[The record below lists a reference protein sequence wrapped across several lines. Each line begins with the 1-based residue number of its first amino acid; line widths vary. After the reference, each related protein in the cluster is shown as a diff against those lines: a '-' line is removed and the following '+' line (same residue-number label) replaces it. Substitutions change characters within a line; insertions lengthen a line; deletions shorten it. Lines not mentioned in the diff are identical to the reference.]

1 MDGGDLSLVV
11 RIVTGIMICIL
22 FIFGTGANLVV
33 LHILRVKGILLK
45 NTSMILTNLMIT
57 DLICCLVV
65 LPQDFAFYVV
75 GVTFS
80 QAYSAFKIYSVLKN
94 TTIFLNCV
102 FSIVLS
108 VEHRTTVTY
117 IGRRRGRRLSKALML
132 VLATIWLSSLGAAV
146 ATYYT
151 LRKSNPSPWKLSG
164 QVSSASSRSP
174 SAGNILVMFL
184 VLVATLIPLFSLH
197 RMRSFLHKV
206 YSDDDNRHSR
216 KETFQRFSK
225 KEAKRRKMQR
235 RITFACF
242 TSLLTFAFSYI
253 PVVTT
258 WLLWYAL
265 GRQNGDANAVVQ
277 VLCSLAHTVNPL
289 IATAM
294 SSRLQNGFVRFMNSF
309 QPFRALLKRYSLS
322 CPSLADN
329 TGSFTSQSKNF
340 SCRMGN
346 NENIGMME
354 SNLQDDVAMMNSFT
368 PEVSSHN
375 EVCSTHRDVK
385 VDSAVVL
392 DRIRKNCNNTQV
404 VTKKPLMRKRSLS
417 AGNVRHNHKLDV
429 PQEDISKRFSDLLLS
444 KD

>member
-11 RIVTGIMICIL
+11 RIVTGIIICIL

-45 NTSMILTNLMIT
+45 NTSMILTNLMMT

-80 QAYSAFKIYSVLKN
+80 QAYSAFKIYSVMKN
-94 TTIFLNCV
+94 ATIFLNCV

-108 VEHRTTVTY
+108 VEHRTTATY
-117 IGRRRGRRLSKALML
+117 IGRRRGRRLSKTLML
-132 VLATIWLSSLGAAV
+132 CLATIWLSSLGAAV

-151 LRKSNPSPWKLSG
+151 LRKSNPSPWKLPG

-174 SAGNILVMFL
+174 SAGNILVMIL

-225 KEAKRRKMQR
+225 KEAKQRKMQR

-258 WLLWYAL
+258 WLIWYAL

-277 VLCSLAHTVNPL
+277 VLCSIAHTVNPL

-309 QPFRALLKRYSLS
+309 QPFHALLKRYPLS
-322 CPSLADN
+322 FPSLADN
-329 TGSFTSQSKNF
+329 TGSFTSQSMNF
-340 SCRMGN
+340 SCRMNN
-346 NENIGMME
+346 NENIRMME
-354 SNLQDDVAMMNSFT
+354 SNLQDDVAMINSCS

-392 DRIRKNCNNTQV
+392 DRHNCNNTQV
-404 VTKKPLMRKRSLS
+404 VRKKPLMRKRSLS
-417 AGNVRHNHKLDV
+417 AGNVRHSHKLDV
-429 PQEDISKRFSDLLLS
+429 PQEDISKRFSDLVLS

>member
-11 RIVTGIMICIL
+11 RIVTGIIICIL
-22 FIFGTGANLVV
+22 FIFGTGANLIV

-45 NTSMILTNLMIT
+45 NTSMILTNLMIA

-75 GVTFS
+75 GVTFP

-94 TTIFLNCV
+94 ATIFLNCV

-108 VEHRTTVTY
+108 MEHRTTATY
-117 IGRRRGRRLSKALML
+117 IGKRRGRRLSKALML
-132 VLATIWLSSLGAAV
+132 CLGTIWLSSMGAAV

-151 LRKSNPSPWKLSG
+151 SRESNPSPWKLSG

-174 SAGNILVMFL
+174 SAGNILVMIL
-184 VLVATLIPLFSLH
+184 VLVATLIPLFSLY
-197 RMRSFLHKV
+197 RMRSFLRKV

-216 KETFQRFSK
+216 KETLQKFSK

-258 WLLWYAL
+258 WLLWYAF
-265 GRQNGDANAVVQ
+265 GKQSGDTNAVVQ
-277 VLCSLAHTVNPL
+277 VLCSLAHTVNPV

-309 QPFRALLKRYSLS
+309 QPFHALLKRYSSS

-329 TGSFTSQSKNF
+329 TGSFTSRSMNF
-340 SCRMGN
+340 SCRKSN
-346 NENIGMME
+346 NENIRMME
-354 SNLQDDVAMMNSFT
+354 SNPQDDVAMINSFS
-368 PEVSSHN
+368 PEISSHN
-375 EVCSTHRDVK
+375 EVCSTQRDVK
-385 VDSAVVL
+385 VDSAVVW
-392 DRIRKNCNNTQV
+392 DRHNCNNTQK

-429 PQEDISKRFSDLLLS
+429 PQEDISKRFSDLALS